1 MLSRFLLCFLV
12 ASSPLLAA
20 DQPGSQDLDVLP
32 RFPRAEIVDYQD
44 HASREKRYPLS
55 AVQRISSQ
63 LRIERELLVQGRL
76 RALTYRLPDEHAPR
90 EALTAARQALLQQGA
105 QLLYWCEG
113 RECGS
118 SSLWANAIFANAKLY
133 GPEERQGYL
142 LLRLG
147 APHADSLVG
156 LYGITR
162 GNRRAYLHVEQLDSS
177 SPLTEALPAA
187 ATLLRQLREDGQLT
201 LPQLQA
207 VNGDWSELLARTL
220 NLDSTLRVSLAGS
233 QAAAWQ
239 AALQE
244 QGVRAVRLQLGAEEG
259 TGLILQQLR

>member
-1 MLSRFLLCFLV
+1 MLFRFLLCFSL
-12 ASSPLLAA
+12 ASGPLLAA

-44 HASREKRYPLS
+44 QASLEKRYPLS

-63 LRIERELLVQGRL
+63 LRIERELLVTGRL
-76 RALTYRLPDEHAPR
+76 RALTYRLPDEHSPR
-90 EALTAARQALLQQGA
+90 EALAAARHALLGQGA

-113 RECGS
+113 RQCGS
-118 SSLWANAIFANAKLY
+118 SSQWANAIFANAKLY
-133 GPEERQGYL
+133 GPEERQGYQ
-142 LLRLG
+142 LLRLA
-147 APHADSLVG
+147 APHADSVLV

-162 GNRRAYLHVEQLDSS
+162 GNRRSYLHVEQVDSQTTL
-177 SPLTEALPAA
+177 PQTLPAA
-187 ATLLRQLREDGQLT
+187 ATLLRLLREDGRLA

-207 VNGDWSELLARTL
+207 VDAEWSDLLARTL
-220 NLDSTLRVSLAGS
+220 NLDSTLLVSLSGS

-244 QGVRAVRLQLGAEEG
+244 QGVRAKRLQLGSEEG
-259 TGLILQQLR
+259 AGLILQQLR

>member
-1 MLSRFLLCFLV
+1 MLSRFLFCLLLT
-12 ASSPLLAA
+12 SSPLLAA
-20 DQPGSQDLDVLP
+20 DQPGSQDLDILP

-44 HASREKRYPLS
+44 HASQEKRYPLS

-63 LRIERELLVQGRL
+63 LRIERELLVEGRL
-76 RALTYRLPDEHAPR
+76 RALTYRLPDEHSPR
-90 EALTAARQALLQQGA
+90 EALAAARQALLLQGA

-147 APHADSLVG
+147 APYADSLVA

-162 GNRRAYLHVEQLDSS
+162 GNRRAYLHVEQLDNSG
-177 SPLTEALPAA
+177 PLAPALPAA
-187 ATLLRQLREDGQLT
+187 TTLLRQLREDGRLT

-207 VNGDWSELLARTL
+207 VEANWSELLARTL
-220 NLDSTLRVSLAGS
+220 NLDSTLRVSISGS

-244 QGVRAVRLQLGAEEG
+244 QGVRAVRLQLDVEEG
-259 TGLILQQLR
+259 DGLILQQLR